1 MRLGDRVA
9 LLASHDGHL
18 MLFVN
23 NQLIYLVSCPEQLY
37 YLLAFAIGEQVL
49 RSALEEQAAN
59 ACTH

>member
-1 MRLGDRVA
+1 
-9 LLASHDGHL
+9 